1 MKRILFTLLLSV
13 VTLGIYA
20 ADTDSVAWFTV
31 DPPMTCS
38 NCENKIKSNLRFEKG
53 IKEINPSAADAI
65 VSVTYNP
72 AKTDVAKIIAGFKKI
87 GYTATAVAEPVESG
101 MSAVSA
107 PVAAK
112 ARTAAKSAC
121 RAREAC
127 DKARKSCK
135 AGECKKASGCSSKTS
150 CVNSGNCQNAGACTK
165 SGEAVTVTEC
175 AEEAAETTQK

>member
-31 DPPMTCS
+31 EPPMTCS

-112 ARTAAKSAC
+112 ARSAAKSAC

-135 AGECKKASGCSSKTS
+135 AGECKKASGCSSESTCKSSGS
-150 CVNSGNCQNAGACTK
+150 CKKAGECGK
-165 SGEAVTVTEC
+165 AVTVTEC
-175 AEEAAETTQK
+175 AEEASETTQK